1 VNSINALWQYLV
13 LGIKGMAM
21 GAANVIPGVSGGTI
35 ALITGI
41 FERLINAL
49 KSINLTAIKLF
60 FTGKWKEFAHYI
72 QLDFLIAVFAGIFIS
87 IFSIAKLLDYLFKN
101 YPVLIWA
108 FFFGLIIASI
118 YYVGKTI
125 SRWKLSVI
133 IIFIIG
139 AVIAVG
145 ISLFKPAQEN
155 TSLYYLLICG
165 IVAICSMILPGLSG
179 SFILILMGN
188 YQLIMI
194 DSVSNLDW
202 EILIPVGIGAVI
214 GLLAFSHLLSWIYKR
229 FRNQTIGILTGFMAG
244 SLMILWPWKNEIFS
258 HNSLG
263 TVILNR
269 SGEPL
274 LEGYQYL
281 LPDTHNTE
289 FWIALACMLLG
300 FLAIAFVEW
309 QGRKLKKTDSE

>member
-1 VNSINALWQYLV
+1 MNSINALWQYLV

-49 KSINLTAIKLF
+49 KSINPKALKLF
-60 FTGKWKEFAHYI
+60 FTGKWKELAKYI

-87 IFSIAKLLDYLFKN
+87 IFSIAKLLDYLFTN
-101 YPVLIWA
+101 YPVLVWA

-125 SRWKLSVI
+125 TSWKLSVI

-139 AVIAVG
+139 LVFAIG
-145 ISLFKPAQEN
+145 ISFFKPAQEN
-155 TSLYYLLICG
+155 TSLLYLLICG
-165 IVAICSMILPGLSG
+165 VVAICSMILPGLSG
-179 SFILILMGN
+179 SFVLILMGN

-194 DSVSNLDW
+194 ESVSNLNW

-214 GLLAFSHLLSWIYKR
+214 GLLAFSHLLSWIFKR
-229 FRNQTIGILTGFMAG
+229 FRNQTIGALTGFMAG

-258 HNSLG
+258 LDTLG
-263 TVILNR
+263 NTILNR

-281 LPDTHNTE
+281 LPDALSKE
-289 FWIALACMLLG
+289 FYLALVCMLLG
-300 FLAIAFVEW
+300 IFTIAFVEW
-309 QGRKLKKTDSE
+309 QGRKFKKTTGE